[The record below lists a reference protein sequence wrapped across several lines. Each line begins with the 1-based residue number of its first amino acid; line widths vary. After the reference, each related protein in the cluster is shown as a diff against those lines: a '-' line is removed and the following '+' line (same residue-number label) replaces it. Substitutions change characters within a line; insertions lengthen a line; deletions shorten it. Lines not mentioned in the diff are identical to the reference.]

1 MLRAGTLRRGGSM
14 QSLMSMGSRFSRA
27 SLEQTGMALP
37 STASVIAGVIGCIIV
52 GWLAS
57 VSLLLMIVALRYTGP
72 VAGRPSDVAP

>member
-27 SLEQTGMALP
+27 SLEAGGLPLP
-37 STASVIAGVIGCIIV
+37 SRASVMAGIIGAIV
-52 GWLAS
+52 LGWLAS

-72 VAGRPSDVAP
+72 VVGWPKRG